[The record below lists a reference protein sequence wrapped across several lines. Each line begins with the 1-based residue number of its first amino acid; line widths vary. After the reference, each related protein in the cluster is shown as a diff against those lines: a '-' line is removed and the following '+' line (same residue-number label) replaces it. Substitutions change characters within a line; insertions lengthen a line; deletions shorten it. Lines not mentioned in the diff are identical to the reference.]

1 MLGMFAAFENQKQVV
16 VLGTGGA
23 EKRRGLVVAA
33 RRSFRFGSSVAGTM
47 ISGKSLLDWWSF
59 DTTI

>member
-1 MLGMFAAFENQKQVV
+1 MFAFETQKQVV
-16 VLGTGGA
+16 VLGTSGA
-23 EKRRGLVVAA
+23 EKRRELVVAA
-33 RRSFRFGSSVAGTM
+33 RRSFRFGSSAVAGTM